1 VTTRHVLTVPSG
13 YDGFRL
19 DRCIA
24 DLQPEWTRSRT
35 RKLID
40 GGHVTLNDEP
50 TKASATVHTGD
61 RIVVD
66 EPPTEPMDAAAED
79 IPLDIVFEDE
89 NLLLVNKPTGLVIH
103 PAAGNPSGTLVNAL
117 LHHCN
122 DLSGIGGVGRPG
134 IVHRLDK
141 ETTGLLVVAKTDR
154 AHLGLSLA
162 FRNRK
167 VHKTYLAVCYGV
179 PKNEEG
185 VIDAPIDRHPRDR
198 QHMAVVKDGRPARTT
213 YRVREVFVGVSLVEC
228 RPVTGRTHQIR
239 VHMAHIG
246 HALVG
251 DPLYSGRQWRSL
263 ENPRVRSACR
273 GFPRQALHAWRLEFT
288 HPVTKEAVAFEA
300 PPPDDLERLVALLRE
315 SVGRSTSEA

>member
-1 VTTRHVLTVPSG
+1 VSTRHVLTVPPEL
-13 YDGFRL
+13 DGTRL

-24 DLQPEWTRSRT
+24 DLHPELTRSRT

-40 GGHVTLNDEP
+40 GGHVALNDQP

-66 EPPTEPMDAAAED
+66 VPPAEPLELEGED
-79 IPLDIVFEDE
+79 IPLDIVFEDDD
-89 NLLLVNKPTGLVIH
+89 LLVINKPTGLVIH
-103 PAAGNPSGTLVNAL
+103 PAAGNPAGTLVNAL
-117 LHHCN
+117 IHHCT
-122 DLSGIGGVGRPG
+122 DLSGIGGVERPG

-141 ETTGLLVVAKTDR
+141 DTTGLLVVAKSDR

-167 VHKTYLAVCYGV
+167 VRKTYLSVCYGT
-179 PKNEEG
+179 PRTKEG
-185 VIDAPIDRHPRDR
+185 VIDAPIDRHPRER
-198 QHMAVVKDGRPARTT
+198 QHMAVVKDGRPARTV
-213 YRVREVFVGVSLVEC
+213 YQVRESFGSTSLIEC

-251 DPLYSGRQWRSL
+251 DPLYAGRQWRSL
-263 ENPRVRSACR
+263 EDPRAASACR
-273 GFPRQALHAWRLEFT
+273 GFPRQALHAWRLEFA
-288 HPVTKEAVAFEA
+288 HPVTKELICFDA
-300 PPPDDLERLVALLRE
+300 PPPDDFEELLEVLRKSFERSTLER
-315 SVGRSTSEA
+315 

>member
-1 VTTRHVLTVPSG
+1 VTTRHVLTVPSDLEG
-13 YDGFRL
+13 IRL

-24 DLQPEWTRSRT
+24 DLHPEWTRSRT

-40 GGHVTLNDEP
+40 GGHVALNDEP

-66 EPPTEPMDAAAED
+66 EPPAEPLNTEAED
-79 IPLDIVFEDE
+79 IPLNIVFEDHD
-89 NLLLVNKPTGLVIH
+89 LLVIDKPTGLVIH

-117 LHHCN
+117 LHHCT
-122 DLSGIGGVGRPG
+122 DLSGIGGVERPG

-141 ETTGLLVVAKTDR
+141 DTTGLLVVAKSDR

-167 VHKTYLAVCYGV
+167 VHKTYLAVCYGT
-179 PKNEEG
+179 PKRKEG
-185 VIDAPIDRHPRDR
+185 VVDAPIDRHPRDR
-198 QHMAVVKDGRPARTT
+198 QHMAVVKDGRPARTA
-213 YRVREVFVGVSLVEC
+213 YGVRESFGGTSLVEC

-251 DPLYSGRQWRSL
+251 DPLYAGRQWRSL
-263 ENPRVRSACR
+263 TDPQARSACR
-273 GFPRQALHAWRLEFT
+273 GFPRQALHAWRLEFA
-288 HPVTKEAVAFEA
+288 HPVSKKVVAFEA
-300 PPPDDLERLVALLRE
+300 PPPDDFEALAALLRKAG
-315 SVGRSTSEA
+315 SCS